1 MPEADTARVPE
12 NGSECDSSAE
22 NDGKN
27 TETNI
32 LQKKK
37 KKRGI
42 IYLSTIPP
50 YMNVAKIR
58 EIFSQYGEVGRI
70 YLQPSTKPETS
81 VEDWLVQTL
90 KYHYHTEKLRDWKQ
104 FRISPDKCPHQKTNF
119 EPGEKRKRVPNQF
132 TEGWVEFQKKKVAK
146 QVAANLNNAKI
157 GTRKKS
163 RYYDMIW
170 NIKYIPRFKWV
181 HLSERLAYEKAA
193 MKQRLRAEISQ
204 AKKEAHFLQN
214 NVEKSKKI
222 KRKKAMETAD

>member
-1 MPEADTARVPE
+1 MPEIAERVPE
-12 NGSECDSSAE
+12 NGSDCDVDRNE
-22 NDGKN
+22 NSMDSTVGSDSDK
-27 TETNI
+27 
-32 LQKKK
+32 LKKK
-37 KKRGI
+37 RKRGI

-58 EIFSQYGEVGRI
+58 EIFSEFGEIGRI
-70 YLQPSTKPETS
+70 YLQSSAK
-81 VEDWLVQTL
+81 
-90 KYHYHTEKLRDWKQ
+90 
-104 FRISPDKCPHQKTNF
+104 
-119 EPGEKRKRVPNQF
+119 PGEKRKRVPNQF
-132 TEGWVEFQKKKVAK
+132 TEGWVEFKKKKIAK
-146 QVAANLNNAKI
+146 SVAASLNNTQI

-204 AKKEAHFLQN
+204 AKREAHYLQS

-222 KRKKAMETAD
+222 KNKKAVANNS